1 MKIDLKRKVERKGQV
16 NFVAYF
22 KDSKDTYRTVLDNI
36 CILLSQSNRQVDLS
50 WK

>member
-1 MKIDLKRKVERKGQV
+1 MKIDLKGKVERKGQV

-22 KDSKDTYRTVLDNI
+22 KDSKDTYRTVLDNT

-50 WK
+50 